1 MLQEILFGTF
11 EPPEN
16 AKSRIHK
23 IGLSGGRPYIP
34 PVPRPSSLD
43 KDGLGAT
50 EKVVLKALQKKH
62 KTLSSA
68 ELSKI
73 VRMTRNHCSIIL
85 NSLFQKGL
93 VTRYKV
99 SQNST
104 RFFMY
109 ELKDQK

>member
-11 EPPEN
+11 TPPAD
-16 AKSRIHK
+16 AKSRVHK

-34 PVPRPSSLD
+34 PPPKPSGLD
-43 KDGLGAT
+43 KDGLNAT
-50 EKVVLKALQKKH
+50 EKVVFKALQKKH

-68 ELSKI
+68 ELSGI

-85 NSLFQKGL
+85 HSLFQKGL

-99 SQNST
+99 CQNST

-109 ELKDQK
+109 ELKEQK